1 MWGDEGKPHTFIG
14 APKPHNF
21 DAMSAAWNDPV
32 KFALEVAKYRAQLA
46 DTRTGHRAWEDA

>member
-1 MWGDEGKPHTFIG
+1 MTWEHEAKPATFRG

-32 KFALEVAKYRAQLA
+32 KFAIEVAMYRAQLA
-46 DTRTGHRAWEDA
+46 DQGMR